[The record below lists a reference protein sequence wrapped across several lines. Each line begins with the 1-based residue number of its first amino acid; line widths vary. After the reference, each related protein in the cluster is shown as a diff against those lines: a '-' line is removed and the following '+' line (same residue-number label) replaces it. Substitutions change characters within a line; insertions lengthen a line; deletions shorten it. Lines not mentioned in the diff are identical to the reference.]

1 MQTNKSTPRKDR
13 TKMHFQQAL
22 ITLTKEKGFHS
33 VSVKDIV
40 QYAKYNRSTFYIHYR
55 DKFELAEDLLCTNFT
70 LLEESFEKPYKL
82 KREFNTDLLKQ
93 GSFHIISSIYNN
105 REFYDL
111 INYVDTIPK
120 LHTRFPQIILKMY
133 QEKFEFKTIND
144 LPVNMDY
151 FKRYTAYGFFGLLAH
166 WIHTGFQT
174 PQEELIKE
182 VIMLAQTHMA
192 SVKYIGKH

>member
-1 MQTNKSTPRKDR
+1 MQHNSSTPRKDR

-22 ITLTKEKGFHS
+22 IALTKEKGFHS

-40 QYAKYNRSTFYIHYR
+40 EYAKYNRSTFYIHYQ
-55 DKFELAEDLLCTNFT
+55 DKFELADDLLYTNFN
-70 LLEESFEKPYKL
+70 LLEESFEKPYRF
-82 KREFNTDLLKQ
+82 KREVSTDLLDH
-93 GSFHIISSIYNN
+93 SFFHIISSIYNN

-151 FKRYTAYGFFGLLAH
+151 FKRYTAYGFYGLLAK
-166 WIHTGFQT
+166 WINTGFQT

-182 VIMLAQTHMA
+182 IIMLTKTHMA